1 MRELKF
7 MRCLMQGEKVS
18 YNDEIYMII
27 YDYGNEKIEI
37 KKENSRPSNP
47 DVKLVKKEEVHILEK
62 VAN

>member
-7 MRCLMQGEKVS
+7 MRYLMQGEKVS

-37 KKENSRPSNP
+37 KKENSRPQ
-47 DVKLVKKEEVHILEK
+47 ILMLS
-62 VAN
+62 

>member
-1 MRELKF
+1 
-7 MRCLMQGEKVS
+7 MQGEKVS

>member
-1 MRELKF
+1 
-7 MRCLMQGEKVS
+7 MQGKKVA

-47 DVKLVKKEEVHILEK
+47 DVKLVKKRKYII
-62 VAN
+62 

>member
-1 MRELKF
+1 
-7 MRCLMQGEKVS
+7 MQGEKVS

-37 KKENSRPSNP
+37 KKENSNSYQS
-47 DVKLVKKEEVHILEK
+47 VKLVKKEEVHILEK